1 MEDIPA
7 DSEDIASS
15 GSEYNLPS
23 DEMDH
28 SDSQEETTNNE
39 DHSDSQVETNNE
51 DQDATQCSEADELIT
66 QRSERS
72 KKRSNKKRLKKETKN
87 RAAAQYV
94 TLYDFF

>member
-28 SDSQEETTNNE
+28 SDSQVETNNE

-51 DQDATQCSEADELIT
+51 DQDATQCFMADELIT
-66 QRSERS
+66 Q
-72 KKRSNKKRLKKETKN
+72 
-87 RAAAQYV
+87 
-94 TLYDFF
+94 